1 MNSIYSVDMNDNGV
15 VPGMKLLSVD
25 RSTLEG
31 VINVTLCFQGDK
43 GRMIIVNNFFDD
55 HNHNQ
60 KSVEEIT
67 ASLKRGIDRRV
78 VYWEFDPSLLIASY
92 CFDSG
97 LYGRFGDIDSLRSLG
112 LMR

>member
-43 GRMIIVNNFFDD
+43 GRMIIVNNFFDE
-55 HNHNQ
+55 HNQ

-78 VYWEFDPSLLIASY
+78 VYWEFDPSLLITSY
-92 CFDSG
+92 CFEPG
-97 LYGRFGDIDSLRSLG
+97 LYGCFGDTDSLRSLG